1 MNNRFEYYLN
11 EKKFAIFS
19 NSLYTSNILRRE
31 LMKSEYVECLENETK
46 NIDGIIEVQNFQSSF
61 GNFTFKDQSIVGESI
76 IGNSKII
83 KLSNVNCIQPARIF
97 LNSIVA
103 QKHADI
109 LIPLHASTYYIG
121 EKGIAIC
128 GSKNSGK
135 STLTLANVLWNQ
147 ALFVADDITFL
158 SCKGFN
164 TFASG
169 LFKGMHVT
177 SSEMQYFKY
186 KYRSAEHLKKMD
198 EFKER
203 IVFKSSNTIEY
214 APLNYIL
221 FTKIIKNKKNHFKIE
236 KITNEKEKLRLL
248 IENTVNFNFSL
259 VEKQMKTIERII
271 ESTISFYHVE
281 LGTDVDNSLEKIN
294 RFFSKG
300 Y

>member
-1 MNNRFEYYLN
+1 MSNQFEYYLN
-11 EKKFAIFS
+11 EKNFTVFS

-31 LMKSEYVECLENETK
+31 LIKSAYVECSEKKIN
-46 NIDGIIEVQNFQSSF
+46 NIDGIIEIENFQSKF
-61 GNFTFKDQSIVGESI
+61 GNFNFKNQSIIGESI
-76 IGNSKII
+76 IGDSKII

-121 EKGIAIC
+121 KKGIAIS

-177 SSEMQYFKY
+177 SSEIQYFKY
-186 KYRSAEHLKKMD
+186 KYRNAEHLKKMD

-203 IVFKSSNTIEY
+203 IVFKSANTIEY
-214 APLNYIL
+214 APLNHIL
-221 FTKIIKNKKNHFKIE
+221 FTKIIKNKKNHFKIV
-236 KITNEKEKLRLL
+236 KITNRKEKLRLL

-259 VEKQMKTIERII
+259 VEKQMKTVERII
-271 ESTISFYHVE
+271 ESATSFYYVE